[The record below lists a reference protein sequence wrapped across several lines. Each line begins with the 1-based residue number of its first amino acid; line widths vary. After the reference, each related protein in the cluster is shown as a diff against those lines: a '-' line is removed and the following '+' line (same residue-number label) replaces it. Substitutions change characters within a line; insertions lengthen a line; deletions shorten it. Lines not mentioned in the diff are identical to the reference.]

1 MATKMSK
8 SQIQCSAREGGENKL
23 RGSRDAQRA
32 QRKMAKEDSR
42 KKAPSNPKRAY
53 SR

>member
-1 MATKMSK
+1 MDKKESYTDR
-8 SQIQCSAREGGENKL
+8 SAREGGENEL

-32 QRKMAKEDSR
+32 QRKMAGKDSR
-42 KKAPSNPKRAY
+42 KTAPKAPKRAY

>member
-1 MATKMSK
+1 MKKESYTDRAT
-8 SQIQCSAREGGENKL
+8 REGGENEL

-42 KKAPSNPKRAY
+42 KKAPSKPKRAY